1 MKHLNNFYFK
11 MLIKSAKMTHNMNN
25 DNVFKDIMSYFTDT
39 NPMILPHVWLNN
51 HQFYHPKWNDVYLK
65 LIKERFIKD
74 TITLIKTLKNIDI
87 EEEIVEKAFDRR
99 TVFNT
104 VFRNNGLRTDFYNKF
119 YYQ

>member
-25 DNVFKDIMSYFTDT
+25 DNVFKDIMSYFTAT

-51 HQFYHPKWNDVYLK
+51 SQYCNRKWNDVYLK

-87 EEEIVEKAFDRR
+87 EEEIVETAFNRR
-99 TVFNT
+99 TVLNT
-104 VFRNNGLRTDFYNKF
+104 VFRNTDSYNKF

>member
-1 MKHLNNFYFK
+1 